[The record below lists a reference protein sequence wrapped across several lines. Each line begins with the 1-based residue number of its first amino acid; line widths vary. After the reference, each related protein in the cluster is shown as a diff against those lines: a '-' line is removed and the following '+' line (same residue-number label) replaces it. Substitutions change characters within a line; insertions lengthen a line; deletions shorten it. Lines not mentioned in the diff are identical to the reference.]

1 MSFYKKIVGED
12 YFNLFGDLEIMSM
25 PSTHEEDIIIDENN
39 EINFDIT
46 IDNEQT
52 DEVNINNGMEDAEQF
67 YEHDKFLSFFNLNNN
82 INNNNNELDELDEL
96 DNNLSETDSIDD
108 EYLTKNNENS
118 ESDVNNSK
126 GKQTT

>member
-12 YFNLFGDLEIMSM
+12 YLNLFGDLEIMFM

-39 EINFDIT
+39 EINFNIT

-52 DEVNINNGMEDAEQF
+52 DEVDINNGMENAEQF

-82 INNNNNELDELDEL
+82 INNNNNELDKLD
-96 DNNLSETDSIDD
+96 DNLSETDSIDD
-108 EYLTKNNENS
+108 KYLTKNNENS
-118 ESDVNNSK
+118 ESDGNNSK
-126 GKQTT
+126 AKQT

>member
-1 MSFYKKIVGED
+1 
-12 YFNLFGDLEIMSM
+12 M

-118 ESDVNNSK
+118 ESDDNNSK